1 MNEEQQDKTKLEIVH
16 FHLQF
21 MTLCNAAG
29 RLEDMNK
36 SFLLAGKLVNELVKE
51 EKENQRCVTNFSEN

>member
-21 MTLCNAAG
+21 MTFCNAAG
-29 RLEDMNK
+29 RLDDMNK
-36 SFLLAGKLVNELVKE
+36 SFLLAGKLVNELVEE
-51 EKENQRCVTNFSEN
+51 EKDLER

>member
-1 MNEEQQDKTKLEIVH
+1 MDEEKQAQTKLAQVQ

-29 RLEDMNK
+29 RLDDMNK
-36 SFLLAGKLVNELVKE
+36 SFLLAGKLVNELVEE
-51 EKENQRCVTNFSEN
+51 EKEQNDG

>member
-1 MNEEQQDKTKLEIVH
+1 MDEEKQAQTKLAQVQ

-29 RLEDMNK
+29 RLDDMNK
-36 SFLLAGKLVNELVKE
+36 SFLLAGKLVNELVEE
-51 EKENQRCVTNFSEN
+51 EKELER